1 MLRCRRTRRPHLSQ
15 RRPRSLKKSCASGRT
30 GRKCSRIFTDARSDN
45 DCKTITFH
53 HKNIF
58 FGLSP
63 RQVYT
68 HVHTPPARFTNTQMH
83 LLLCDVLIRHF
94 VRTSNFDG
102 HSGVCIWVEF
112 QWNGMDF
119 LSSIRIFEPRF
130 SMCFCFFLEDFIA
143 ITKTWYCVLSSGC
156 ESAQRPL
163 LHPRRGGEGARMNA
177 STRMIMTQWTPKAA
191 LKAIAHVLIAA
202 SVISLMCG
210 GTSLYVVDAM
220 RVLAQPDM
228 DSDAMI
234 AEVGTFHT
242 TEKHKKHN
250 TPPSVAETEFL
261 MPGLTLYPPFSN
273 RQKINRLTRSS
284 LPC

>member
-1 MLRCRRTRRPHLSQ
+1 MIVKPLLFTIKIYFLASLHVKYTHTYTHHPRASQ
-15 RRPRSLKKSCASGRT
+15 THKCTFSCAT
-30 GRKCSRIFTDARSDN
+30 GVR
-45 DCKTITFH
+45 
-53 HKNIF
+53 
-58 FGLSP
+58 
-63 RQVYT
+63 RQ
-68 HVHTPPARFTNTQMH
+68 F
-83 LLLCDVLIRHF
+83 L
-94 VRTSNFDG
+94 
-102 HSGVCIWVEF
+102 VEF